1 MLKKLLKSTVVSLS
15 VLSFASVMNA
25 EVLKFAHVY
34 EVEHPLHKGA
44 LMAAKEISKNTDGR
58 IEVKVYPSSQLG
70 KETALNEG
78 LTLGTVDI
86 IHTGN
91 GFAGSTYGP
100 ISLTS
105 FPFTLRGIE
114 HWKNYRDSSLFT
126 ELSDGYAKATGGMA
140 KIVALSYYGQRHVTS
155 NMPILS
161 PADMKG
167 LKIRVPNAPA
177 FVLFPK
183 EVGANPTPMAFSEVY
198 LALQQGV
205 VDAQENPLPTIQA
218 KKFYEV
224 QSNINLTGHITDS
237 ILTVVSAYKFNKL
250 SKKDQMVVTT
260 ALKNSAKWV
269 TAQVLL
275 SEQNLVS
282 WFKDKGVKVN
292 TVDRMPFI
300 KAVAPGLTAGGLPF
314 STEIYNRLQKIEG
327 N

>member
-1 MLKKLLKSTVVSLS
+1 MFKKILKSTVISLS
-15 VLSFASVMNA
+15 VLGFASVLNA

-44 LMAAKEISKNTDGR
+44 VMAAKEISKNTDGR
-58 IEVKVYPSSQLG
+58 IDVKIYPASQLG

-114 HWKNYRDSSLFT
+114 HWKNYRDSALFT
-126 ELSDGYAKATGGMA
+126 DLSEGYSKATGGMA
-140 KIVALSYYGQRHVTS
+140 QVVALSYYGQRQVTS
-155 NMPILS
+155 NKPILS

-183 EVGANPTPMAFSEVY
+183 QVGANPTPMAFAEVY

-205 VDAQENPLPTIQA
+205 VDAQENPLPTIKA

-237 ILTVVSAYKFNKL
+237 ILTLISSHKLNKL
-250 SKKDQMVVTT
+250 SKKDQSIVIS
-260 ALKNSAKWV
+260 ALKKSAVWV
-269 TAQVLL
+269 TGEVLK
-275 SEQNLVS
+275 SEAELVS
-282 WFKDKGVKVN
+282 WFKAKGIRVN
-292 TVDRMPFI
+292 EVDRMPFI
-300 KAVAPGLTAGGLPF
+300 KAVAPGLKGSDMPF
-314 STEIYNRLQKIEG
+314 SKEVYERLQAIKG